1 MGEKDLLD
9 RIKELE
15 EMLEACRQREKEME
29 SMLQEYNE
37 LVKRQFELFDS
48 FVKDIGTK
56 RIIDPLTRVYS
67 RDHIMKLISYYHEKA
82 FEEGLSYGI
91 LTVRISNL
99 EDLLPLERES
109 NLVLLGK
116 ILRDSVRV
124 PLDSIGR
131 YSEDTFIILLTDV
144 NKENAERVKE
154 RVNEMIKVQMGD
166 EIEIRTSLKVYPDD
180 GEDLEKLIEESLEE
194 VK

>member
-1 MGEKDLLD
+1 MGEKELLA

-15 EMLEACRQREKEME
+15 ELLESCKQREKEME
-29 SMLQEYNE
+29 QMLQEYNE

-56 RIIDPLTRVYS
+56 RLIDPLTRVYTK
-67 RDHIMKLISYYHEKA
+67 DHIMKLISYYHEKA
-82 FEEGLSYGI
+82 FEEGLEYGI
-91 LTVRISNL
+91 LAVRITNL
-99 EDLLPLERES
+99 DELLPLERES

-131 YSEDTFIILLTDV
+131 YSEDTFIILLTDI
-144 NKENAERVKE
+144 NKENAEKVRARVE
-154 RVNEMIKVQMGD
+154 EMIEVQMGD
-166 EIEIRTSLKVYPDD
+166 EVRVKTALRVYPED
-180 GEDLEKLIEESLEE
+180 GEDMEKLIEEALQE

>member
-1 MGEKDLLD
+1 VGEKELLA

-15 EMLEACRQREKEME
+15 ELLESCKQREKEME
-29 SMLQEYNE
+29 QMLQEYNE

-56 RIIDPLTRVYS
+56 RLIDPLTRVYTK
-67 RDHIMKLISYYHEKA
+67 DHIMKLISYYHEKA
-82 FEEGLSYGI
+82 FEERLEYGI
-91 LTVRISNL
+91 LAVRITNL
-99 EDLLPLERES
+99 DELLPLERES

-131 YSEDTFIILLTDV
+131 YSEDTFIILLTDI
-144 NKENAERVKE
+144 NKENAEKVRARVE
-154 RVNEMIKVQMGD
+154 EMIEVQMGD
-166 EIEIRTSLKVYPDD
+166 EVRVKTALRVYPED
-180 GEDLEKLIEESLEE
+180 GEDMEKLIEEALQE

>member
-1 MGEKDLLD
+1 MGEKELLA

-15 EMLEACRQREKEME
+15 ELLESCKQTEKEME
-29 SMLQEYNE
+29 QMLQEYNE

-56 RIIDPLTRVYS
+56 RLIDPLTRVYTK
-67 RDHIMKLISYYHEKA
+67 DHIMKLISYYHEKA
-82 FEEGLSYGI
+82 FEEGLEYGI
-91 LTVRISNL
+91 LAVRITNL
-99 EDLLPLERES
+99 DELLPLERES

-131 YSEDTFIILLTDV
+131 YSEDTFIILLTDI
-144 NKENAERVKE
+144 NKENAEKVRARVE
-154 RVNEMIKVQMGD
+154 EMIEVQMGD
-166 EIEIRTSLKVYPDD
+166 EVRVKTALRVYPED
-180 GEDLEKLIEESLEE
+180 GEDMEKLIEEALQE

>member
-1 MGEKDLLD
+1 MGEKELLA

-15 EMLEACRQREKEME
+15 ELLESCKQREKEME
-29 SMLQEYNE
+29 QMLQEYNE

-56 RIIDPLTRVYS
+56 RLIDPLTRVYTK
-67 RDHIMKLISYYHEKA
+67 DHIMRLISYYHEKA
-82 FEEGLSYGI
+82 FEERLEYGI
-91 LTVRISNL
+91 LAVRITNL
-99 EDLLPLERES
+99 DELLPLERES

-131 YSEDTFIILLTDV
+131 YSEDTFIILLTDI
-144 NKENAERVKE
+144 NKENAEKVRARVE
-154 RVNEMIKVQMGD
+154 EMIEVQMGD
-166 EIEIRTSLKVYPDD
+166 EVRVKTALRVYPED
-180 GEDLEKLIEESLEE
+180 GEDMEKLIEEALQE